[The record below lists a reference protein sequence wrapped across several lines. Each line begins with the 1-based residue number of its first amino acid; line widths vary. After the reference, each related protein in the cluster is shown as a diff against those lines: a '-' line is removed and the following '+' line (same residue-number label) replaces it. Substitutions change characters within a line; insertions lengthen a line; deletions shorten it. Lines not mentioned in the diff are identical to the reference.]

1 VKGRTK
7 RWVGSTSTPLL
18 DDAGAIICKGPR
30 STGRHTSVFAYHDWF
45 CANHPPVRPA

>member
-1 VKGRTK
+1 MSERTK
-7 RWVGSTSTPLL
+7 RWSGSTSTPSLNEE
-18 DDAGAIICKGPR
+18 GHIVCTRPR